1 MTQGKMM
8 DTVVRLMGQIDPSL
22 KKSLEATQKQFKK
35 MNKTALA
42 VNGAF
47 VAMGAV
53 AIKTLSKG
61 VDQAAK
67 FEKQMSNVST
77 LLDGDVKKRI
87 GELNKEVIKVSNHT
101 GVVTS
106 DLTDGLYQ
114 VVSAIGDTADSM
126 KIVEL
131 AAKSAKAGNATTTD
145 SVNLLTAVTKGYG
158 DTSKEAFQKAS
169 DLAFQTVKL
178 GQTTFPDLAAS
189 MGSVIPLANALHIKQ
204 EELFGG
210 FATLTGV
217 TGNAAEVSTQLN
229 GAFKGF
235 MTPSKEMLEVMSKL
249 GYASGEQMLKAHGLE
264 KSLLILKQAVG
275 NNDTAFA
282 SLFKSIQ
289 GKKAVLALTGA
300 QVDNMRKKTEKM
312 YHVTGLTDEAFK
324 RQRDNYETLK
334 EDIENLNKNALT
346 QLGMIFLPV
355 IKRGMELILPVFEL
369 LSEHSEGLT
378 TIMAGLF
385 TVLGSYA
392 VIYPL
397 IQAYKLL
404 QARTL
409 MQTIEN
415 WSLVNSLRAVA
426 AAFFSTPAGW
436 LALALGAVV
445 TVVILL
451 TRHWDTITE
460 VIKKFGSTVFSVL
473 SQVWSTV
480 AGVFGKV
487 SSFIKDTFVNV
498 LLASLDAIGL
508 IIKGIMK
515 ISSGVLNIGKGKN
528 KGANIPQ
535 LAAGGFTNGLSFA
548 GEAGREAVISFDPA
562 YRSNNISTWL
572 KAGEM
577 LGVSGGSSMSSVS
590 LGGITMNVSF
600 VVKDSESADSI
611 LRKLKNAEGE
621 LGDMILDV
629 LENRSL
635 GSYGA
640 RGSSY

>member
-8 DTVVRLMGQIDPSL
+8 DTVVRLMGRIDPSL
-22 KKSLEATQKQFKK
+22 KKSLENAQKSFKK
-35 MNKTALA
+35 MNKTAFA
-42 VNGAF
+42 VNATLIGF
-47 VAMGAV
+47 GVVAA
-53 AIKTLSKG
+53 KTIGKG
-61 VDQAAK
+61 VEQAAK

-87 GELNKEVIKVSNHT
+87 GELNKEVIKVSNST
-101 GVVTS
+101 GVATS
-106 DLTDGLYQ
+106 ELTDGLYQ
-114 VVSAIGDTADSM
+114 VVSAIGDTEDSM
-126 KIVEL
+126 KIVQL
-131 AAKSAKAGNATTTD
+131 AAKAAKAGNATTTD

-189 MGSVIPLANALHIKQ
+189 IGSVIPLANALHIKQ

-235 MTPSKEMLEVMSKL
+235 MSPSKEMLAVMNQL

-300 QVDNMRKKTEKM
+300 QVDQMRKKTEAM
-312 YHVTGLTDEAFK
+312 YKATGLTDEAFK

-334 EDIENLNKNALT
+334 EDIENLNNNALT
-346 QLGMIFLPV
+346 QLGMIFLPA
-355 IKRGMELILPVFEL
+355 IKKAMELILPVLEL

-404 QARTL
+404 RAGTL
-409 MQTIEN
+409 MQTIAN
-415 WSLVNSLRAVA
+415 WSLVTSLRAVA

-436 LALALGAVV
+436 IALALGAVV

-451 TRHWDTITE
+451 ARHWDTITE
-460 VIKKFGSTVFSVL
+460 IVKKFGSTVFSVL
-473 SQVWSTV
+473 SQVWTTV
-480 AGVFGKV
+480 AGVFGKIG
-487 SSFIKDTFVNV
+487 SFIKNNFVNV
-498 LLASLDAIGL
+498 LLAALGPIGL
-508 IIKGIMK
+508 IVKGIMK
-515 ISSGVLNIGKGKN
+515 ISSGVLNIGKNKN
-528 KGANIPQ
+528 NGGSVPQ
-535 LAAGGFTNGLSFA
+535 LAAGGFTNGLSIA

-562 YRSNNISTWL
+562 YRANNISTWL

-577 LGVSGGSSMSSVS
+577 LGVGGGGSMSSYS
-590 LGGITMNVSF
+590 LGGVNMNVTF
-600 VVKDSESADSI
+600 VVKDNDSADSI

-621 LGDMILDV
+621 LGDMIIDA
-629 LENRSL
+629 LEKRAMN
-635 GSYGA
+635 SYGA
-640 RGSSY
+640 KGVTY